1 MILRTIDI
9 HKRFGGINAL
19 RGVSL
24 DVNEGEIL
32 GIIGPNGSG
41 KTTLINAIS
50 GFIKLDKGKVI
61 YRGRDITNS
70 PPYLRAKLGIV
81 RTFQIPR
88 PLAEL
93 TVMENTAVAAMISG
107 RDKEEMYRY
116 SETILEQVGLASS
129 AHKKAGML
137 SVIEKKRLELA
148 RALALNPKLVMLDE
162 TLAGAR
168 GNELTSLLEIIKNL
182 KDKGITVIMVEHIIG
197 AVSSVSDRIV
207 VLNEGVKIA
216 DGHPKEVLEDYE
228 VIKAYIGETA

>member
-93 TVMENTAVAAMISG
+93 TVMENIAVAAMISG

>member
-137 SVIEKKRLELA
+137 SVIEKKRPELA